1 MQCVPQVRRRS
12 IVWRRPRSGDK
23 ARVLFRRDGPGH
35 EDRACMFRVLCLQQR
50 HWRSNPR
57 GRCGSPIEDGVFVPG
72 ARFSSTA
79 APGAYETKDRMVVRK
94 RGYGDGAAL
103 SCSCT
108 NRGRLD
114 ETTSAPAYA
123 REHAALNQP
132 PDGRAG
138 NAQRSSRFLHRNH
151 RCSHARIVSHP

>member
-1 MQCVPQVRRRS
+1 
-12 IVWRRPRSGDK
+12 
-23 ARVLFRRDGPGH
+23 
-35 EDRACMFRVLCLQQR
+35 
-50 HWRSNPR
+50 
-57 GRCGSPIEDGVFVPG
+57 VFVPG
-72 ARFSSTA
+72 ARRSSPA
-79 APGAYETKDRMVVRK
+79 ASGAYQAKDRMVVRK
-94 RGYGDGAAL
+94 RRNGGGAAL

-138 NAQRSSRFLHRNH
+138 NAQRSSRFLHRNQ
-151 RCSHARIVSHP
+151 RLSHTQIVS